1 MEHEDKVDIVAA
13 IIAAGIVAGAKTEA
27 SAARA
32 VERFR
37 KVRRLLL
44 EEGLDEPEN
53 DSRPQ
58 AGTRRR
64 R

>member
-1 MEHEDKVDIVAA
+1 MEHEDKVDILAA

-53 DSRPQ
+53 DDRPRP
-58 AGTRRR
+58 GTRRR

>member
-58 AGTRRR
+58 AGTRSRR
-64 R
+64 